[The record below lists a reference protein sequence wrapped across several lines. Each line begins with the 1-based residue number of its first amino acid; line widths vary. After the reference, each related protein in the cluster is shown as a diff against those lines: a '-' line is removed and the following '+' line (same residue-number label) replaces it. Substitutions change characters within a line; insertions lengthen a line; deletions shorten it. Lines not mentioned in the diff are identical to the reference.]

1 MSYLK
6 NRKNAFVYAFSGI
19 YQSLKNE
26 TNLKL
31 QLLIALL
38 VIIAGIYFSISKADW
53 FMVLLCI
60 TLVIALEMFNSAI
73 EKLCDLYTKE
83 QNAKIKYIKDVCAGA
98 VLIASMIAAIIGCV
112 VFWPYVKTLV

>member
-19 YQSLKNE
+19 FQAFKNE

-31 QLLIALL
+31 QLVISLFVIAP
-38 VIIAGIYFSISKADW
+38 GFYFSISKDEW

-60 TLVIALEMFNSAI
+60 TLVISLEMFNSAI
-73 EKLCDLYTKE
+73 EKLCDLYSIEK
-83 QNAKIKYIKDVCAGA
+83 NLKIKSLPTK
-98 VLIASMIAAIIGCV
+98 
-112 VFWPYVKTLV
+112 W